1 MTPIILDTDPGIDDA
16 MAIFYAMADP
26 ELELVGMT
34 TVFGNVF
41 TPDGTRNALA
51 LAELAGQDI
60 PVAEGAHVPL
70 VQPQHPPADFVHG
83 KHGLGNA
90 TLPDPARQPDL
101 RPAHQFIAENLAE
114 RPGEITLVPV
124 GPLTNIALALQHYP
138 EITKTAKNVVVMG
151 GAVRTPGNINTY
163 AEANIWNDPHAAEVV
178 FSADW
183 DVTLVGL
190 DVTER
195 IRCTPEDFAPMRETS
210 PKCGTL
216 MNDAAKFYFQFH
228 IDTKGL
234 NACFL
239 HDPAAVI
246 CAQQPELF
254 RTASAPVTMRV
265 DGEEAGLTV
274 EDTHGKTRPMTLCIE
289 PDADAIRARFLKH
302 LRSGVLP

>member
-1 MTPIILDTDPGIDDA
+1 MTPILLDTDPGIDDT

-26 ELELVGMT
+26 EIELVGMT

-51 LAELAGQDI
+51 LCELAGQNI

-90 TLPDPARQPDL
+90 TLPEPQSKADS
-101 RPAHQFIAENLAE
+101 RPAHQFIAETLAA
-114 RPGEITLVPV
+114 RPGEITLVAV
-124 GPLTNIALALQHYP
+124 GPLTNIALTLQNHP
-138 EITKTAKNVVVMG
+138 EVTKTAKNVVVMG
-151 GAVRTPGNINTY
+151 GAVRTPGNVNQY
-163 AEANIWNDPHAAEVV
+163 AEANIWNDPHAAEIV
-178 FSADW
+178 FAADW
-183 DVTLVGL
+183 DVSLVGL

-195 IRCTPEDFAPMRETS
+195 IQCTPDDFAPMTNSS
-210 PKCGTL
+210 PKCGAL
-216 MNDAAKFYFQFH
+216 MNEAAAFYFQFH
-228 IDTKGL
+228 IDSKGL

-239 HDPAAVI
+239 HDPAAII

-254 RTASAPVTMRV
+254 EMASTPITMRV
-265 DGEEAGLTV
+265 DGEEAGRTV
-274 EDTHGKTRPMTLCIE
+274 EDPKASTPAIKVCVE
-289 PDADAIRARFLKH
+289 PDAKAIKARFLKH

>member
-1 MTPIILDTDPGIDDA
+1 MTPILLDTDPGIDDT

-26 ELELVGMT
+26 ALELVGMT
-34 TVFGNVF
+34 TVFGNVY

-51 LAELAGQDI
+51 LCELAGLDI

-83 KHGLGNA
+83 KHGFGNA
-90 TLPDPARQPDL
+90 ALPDPTRKADP
-101 RPAHQFIAENLAE
+101 RPAHQFIAETLAA
-114 RPGEITLVPV
+114 RPGEITIVAV
-124 GPLTNIALALQHYP
+124 GPLTNIALALQHHP
-138 EITKTAKNVVVMG
+138 EITKTAKKVVVMG
-151 GAVRTPGNINTY
+151 GAVRTPGNVSAH
-163 AEANIWNDPHAAEVV
+163 AEANIWNDPHAAEIV

-183 DVTLVGL
+183 HVTLVGL

-195 IRCTPEDFAPMRETS
+195 IQCTPEDFAPMLRTS
-210 PKCGTL
+210 PECGAL
-216 MNDAAKFYFQFH
+216 MNDAAAFYFQFH

-239 HDPAAVI
+239 HDPAAII

-254 RTASAPVTMRV
+254 ETVTAPITMRV
-265 DGEEAGLTV
+265 DGEQAGRTV
-274 EDTHGKTRPMTLCIE
+274 EDSAGKTPPVTICVE
-289 PDADAIRARFLKH
+289 PDAAAIKARFLKH

>member
-1 MTPIILDTDPGIDDA
+1 MTPIILDTDPGIDDT

-26 ELELVGMT
+26 DIELVGMT

-41 TPDGTRNALA
+41 TTDGTRNALA
-51 LAELAGQDI
+51 LSELAGLNI
-60 PVAEGAHVPL
+60 PVAEGTSVPL
-70 VQPQHPPADFVHG
+70 VQPQNPPSDFVHG

-90 TLPDPARQPDL
+90 TLPEPTQKADP
-101 RPAHQFIAENLAE
+101 RPAHQFIADTLAA
-114 RPGEITLVPV
+114 RPGEITIVAV
-124 GPLTNIALALQHYP
+124 GPLTNIALALQHHP

-151 GAVRTPGNINTY
+151 GAVRTPGNINEY

-195 IRCTPEDFAPMRETS
+195 IQCTPEDFAPMSDTS
-210 PKCGTL
+210 PKCGAL
-216 MNDAAKFYFQFH
+216 MNEAAQFYFQFH

-239 HDPAAVI
+239 HDPAAII

-254 RTASAPVTMRV
+254 QTITAPISMRV
-265 DGEEAGLTV
+265 DGDEAGRTI
-274 EDTHGKTRPMTLCIE
+274 EDPSGTTRDVTICIE
-289 PDADAIRARFLKH
+289 PDADAIRTRFLKH

>member
-1 MTPIILDTDPGIDDA
+1 MTPILLDTDPGIDDT
-16 MAIFYAMADP
+16 MAILYAMSDP
-26 ELELVGMT
+26 DIELVGMT

-51 LAELAGQDI
+51 LGELAGQDI
-60 PVAEGAHVPL
+60 PVAEGSHAPL

-90 TLPDPARQPDL
+90 SLPDPTRKADP
-101 RPAHQFIAENLAE
+101 RPAHQFIAETLKQ
-114 RPGEITLVPV
+114 RPSEITIVAV
-124 GPLTNIALALQHYP
+124 GPLTNIALTLQHHP

-151 GAVRTPGNINTY
+151 GAVRTPGNVKEF
-163 AEANIWNDPHAAEVV
+163 AEANIWNDPHAAELV

-195 IRCTPEDFAPMRETS
+195 IQCTPEDFTPMSDSS
-210 PKCGTL
+210 PKCGAL
-216 MNDAAKFYFQFH
+216 MNEAAKFYFQFH

-239 HDPAAVI
+239 HDPAAII

-254 RTASAPVTMRV
+254 ERISTPITMRV
-265 DGEEAGLTV
+265 DGEEAGRTV
-274 EDTHGKTRPMTLCIE
+274 EDPAGSTSMIKVCVE
-289 PDADAIRARFLKH
+289 PDAAAIKARFLKH